1 MAACSTRPFSME
13 TVPPLAMYHIGLKSR
28 GFAPVRSSP
37 PCAASLC
44 SRWRSHDA
52 VDRELAPTM
61 RPAHAFVVPDGAGG
75 THGTVLY
82 EPRFSASAEDHSW
95 VEVMRQRQPDMP
107 GFTGSEGA
115 NGNGCWFFPARGS
128 GLWINVGRS
137 WRGRSEHDFVRSSEP
152 ASFTAHWLASNL
164 SRSNLSVVHGLSPTK
179 EAYPLQARRMA
190 PQTRSGSFHTGHLGR
205 RRTPLDSTRSRWGRC
220 RGVAISRGRTHRS
233 SRPEI
238 AACGSQR
245 RSAPACRSRCPPPPI
260 VLGAID
266 RAPPSRS
273 ASALQVRRGWKAG
286 ALCECN
292 EASVMLECG

>member
-115 NGNGCWFFPARGS
+115 NGNGCW
-128 GLWINVGRS
+128 
-137 WRGRSEHDFVRSSEP
+137 VR
-152 ASFTAHWLASNL
+152 
-164 SRSNLSVVHGLSPTK
+164 
-179 EAYPLQARRMA
+179 
-190 PQTRSGSFHTGHLGR
+190 
-205 RRTPLDSTRSRWGRC
+205 
-220 RGVAISRGRTHRS
+220 
-233 SRPEI
+233 
-238 AACGSQR
+238 
-245 RSAPACRSRCPPPPI
+245 
-260 VLGAID
+260 
-266 RAPPSRS
+266 
-273 ASALQVRRGWKAG
+273 
-286 ALCECN
+286 
-292 EASVMLECG
+292 